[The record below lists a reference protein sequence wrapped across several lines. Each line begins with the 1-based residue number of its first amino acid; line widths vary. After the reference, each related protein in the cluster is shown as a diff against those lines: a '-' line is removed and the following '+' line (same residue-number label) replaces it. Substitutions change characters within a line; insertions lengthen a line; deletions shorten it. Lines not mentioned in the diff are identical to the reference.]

1 MKVYELEFHVRDS
14 SGQTRPYDATACL
27 ILVDNGMNSITQLET
42 RLKAIKPP
50 ENILMKAY
58 HNKNVDVAEGC
69 PFSLAEA
76 LHIKGY
82 RYPADPYT
90 EGTMDIFYKDTDRM
104 SNERLKGRTYLI
116 SATEDLT
123 EVERQIWKHFD
134 IGLRFTMTEDAIR
147 DAKVR
152 ARMYGYGPIGGY

>member
-27 ILVDNGMNSITQLET
+27 IFVDNGMNSIADLEK
-42 RLKAIKPP
+42 RLKAIKLP
-50 ENILMKAY
+50 ENIMMKAY
-58 HNKNVDVAEGC
+58 HNKNVAVAEGC
-69 PFSLAEA
+69 PFSVSQA

-82 RYPADPYT
+82 RYPADAFA

-116 SATEDLT
+116 STIEDLT
-123 EVERQIWKHFD
+123 EVECQIWKHFD
-134 IGLRFTMTEDAIR
+134 IGLRFTPTEEAIR
-147 DAKVR
+147 DAKLR
-152 ARMYGYGPIGGY
+152 GRMYGYGPIGGY

>member
-1 MKVYELEFHVRDS
+1 MKVYELEFFVRDS
-14 SGQTRPYDATACL
+14 AGQTRPYDATACL
-27 ILVDNGMNSITQLET
+27 ILVDNGTNSITQLET
-42 RLKAIKPP
+42 RLKDIKLP
-50 ENILMKAY
+50 ENIMMKAY
-58 HNKNVDVAEGC
+58 HNKNVDVAEDC

-82 RYPADPYT
+82 RHPDPDG

-116 SATEDLT
+116 SATEDLI

-147 DAKVR
+147 DAKLR

>member
-1 MKVYELEFHVRDS
+1 MKVYELEFFVRDS
-14 SGQTRPYDATACL
+14 AGQTRPYDATVGL
-27 ILVDNGMNSITQLET
+27 IFVDNGTNSITQLET
-42 RLKAIKPP
+42 RLKDIKLP
-50 ENILMKAY
+50 ENIMMKTY
-58 HNKNVDVAEGC
+58 HNKNVDVAEDC

-82 RYPADPYT
+82 RHPDPYA

-116 SATEDLT
+116 SATEDLI

-134 IGLRFTMTEDAIR
+134 IGLRFTMTEDAIC
-147 DAKVR
+147 DAKAR

>member
-1 MKVYELEFHVRDS
+1 MKVYELEFFVRDS
-14 SGQTRPYDATACL
+14 ARQTRPYDATPCL
-27 ILVDNGMNSITQLET
+27 ILVDNGTNSITQLET
-42 RLKAIKPP
+42 RLKDI
-50 ENILMKAY
+50 
-58 HNKNVDVAEGC
+58 C
-69 PFSLAEA
+69 
-76 LHIKGY
+76 Y

-90 EGTMDIFYKDTDRM
+90 EGTMDLFYKDTDRM

-134 IGLRFTMTEDAIR
+134 IGLRFTMTEDAIF

-152 ARMYGYGPIGGY
+152 ARMYEYGPIGGY